1 MKYPFTKNS
10 SIDVFLANIHANGM
24 TVSIN
29 YTYKVYNQREEFQHR
44 EFILLNI
51 LRLANLLQIKL
62 FEQQQ
67 HVLVEQISEDSLKIS
82 DEDISYQLDRF
93 FADFDAEDN
102 QKK

>member
-1 MKYPFTKNS
+1 KYPFTKNS

-24 TVSIN
+24 TISIN
-29 YTYKVYNQREEFQHR
+29 YTYRVYNQREEFQHR

-51 LRLANLLQIKL
+51 LRLANLLQVKL

-67 HVLVEQISEDSLKIS
+67 HVLLEHKNENAANVP
-82 DEDISYQLDRF
+82 DEDIIYQLERF
-93 FADFDAEDN
+93 FADFDAEIN